1 MEGNRAKSVSIIVLA
16 AGLSTRFG
24 RNKLLEPLGTDTM
37 VGHVV
42 SETLKSKANRT
53 IVVCGHESEKIRQ
66 ALKDYRCDFVFN
78 EEYLKGQSFS
88 VRKGLSIV
96 DDSADAVMVLP
107 GDVAAVGHEMID
119 AVIDEY
125 ARSNAPIVTAGFNGR
140 SGHPILFDKSLI
152 GELKDIDEETR
163 GIKKVVSRHRSQ
175 RRLVET
181 SGAAL
186 LDVDRQD
193 DLERLAEVSPG
204 LARTFKPT

>member
-1 MEGNRAKSVSIIVLA
+1 MEGKGPKSVSIIVLA

-24 RNKLLEPLGTDTM
+24 RNKLLEPLGDDTM

-42 SETLKSKANRT
+42 SETLKSKADRT
-53 IVVCGHESEKIRQ
+53 IVVTGHDSEKVRA

-96 DDSADAVMVLP
+96 TDSADAVMVLP
-107 GDVAAVGHEMID
+107 GDIAGVDHKMID

-125 ARSNAPIVTAGFNGR
+125 VTSHAPIVTAGYNGT
-140 SGHPILFDKSLI
+140 SGHPILFDWSLI
-152 GELKDIDEETR
+152 EELKDIDEETR
-163 GIKKVVSRHRSQ
+163 GIKKVVSKHRSR

-181 SGAAL
+181 SEASL
-186 LDVDRQD
+186 LDVDRQG
-193 DLERLAEVSPG
+193 DLERLADLSPG
-204 LARTFKPT
+204 LARGSKPT

>member
-1 MEGNRAKSVSIIVLA
+1 MEGNRAKSVTIIVLA

-24 RNKLLEPLGTDTM
+24 RNKLLEPLGDDTM

-53 IVVCGHESEKIRQ
+53 IVVCGHESEKIRR

-88 VRKGLSIV
+88 VRRGLSILS
-96 DDSADAVMVLP
+96 DSVDAVMVLP
-107 GDVAAVGHEMID
+107 GDVAAVDHEMIN

-125 ARSNAPIVTAGFNGR
+125 ARSNAPIVTAGYNGI
-140 SGHPILFDKSLI
+140 SGHPILFDRILI
-152 GELKDIDEETR
+152 EELKDINEETR
-163 GIKKVVSRHRSQ
+163 GIKKVVSKHRSQ
-175 RRLVET
+175 RQLVET
-181 SGAAL
+181 SKAAL

-193 DLERLAEVSPG
+193 DLKRLADLSPT
-204 LARTFKPT
+204 LARGSKPT